1 MLRLNVKN
9 NRSSRILSKIIC
21 TVLAF
26 IICLSA
32 FPGVVYANSTST
44 DSKENKEKVVKVGW
58 TESIFSFSDINGRRD
73 GYAYEYQCKIAA
85 YSGWQIEYVEGTWT
99 NLFHMLER
107 GEIDVLNDVNKTPS
121 RMDKMLFSDR
131 AMGKEEYFILIKS
144 DNTSIS
150 EEDYSTLNGK
160 KVGIEADTVQTDIF
174 LEWEEKNGVDA
185 ELVEKSFH
193 VDEMVK
199 MLENGELDAVVS
211 STSFNSYMVNCMPI
225 AVLGT
230 SDYYF
235 AINKDRPDLKKDI
248 DHAMEA
254 LFRQD
259 RYYNEKLDEKYMTG
273 AATTGYLPNAE
284 KEWLNKHGKI
294 KIGYDRL
301 SVPFCSLNEKTGEIE
316 GFIVDFMRMAKN
328 CLKNAEVE
336 FEPVPYDTTND
347 LIEALKRGEVDV
359 VFPLRITSYDAE
371 KNRILITDEIGRT
384 ELMAII
390 KEKNIK
396 TFSISN
402 SNYVAIKNNDINTR
416 STAESNFPTWKFRV
430 FEDYDGCL
438 NSVVDETA
446 DCILVSNYTKNL
458 LDDTLS
464 KEGLAADSTGISIG
478 VTFGI
483 SSGSLE
489 LYSIMSRIINILSD
503 TEINTAL
510 VEHSYAHNTVTFRD
524 FLRDNFVTVLTIIGI
539 VFLIIIML
547 LTQSILAASRERKAA
562 KEAEAASYAKTSFLF
577 NMSHDIRTPMNAIMG
592 FRDLLEKNQEDP
604 ELRADYLKKI
614 KESSQVLLSIINNVL
629 EMARI
634 EKGTITLNETA
645 VSTEQLNDSL
655 YSLFNEMMQRKN
667 ITFYRTIHCYHKYI
681 YLDISKTREIFMN
694 VLSNAYKYTEQGGV
708 VRMDTTEIPSDKE
721 GYANIK
727 TVICDNGIGMDEEFL
742 PDLFNEFT
750 RERGVNTGKI
760 EGTGLGMAIVKRLV
774 DFLGG
779 TVTVESKKGE
789 GTTFTIILPHR
800 IADKAD
806 LDLLISVE
814 VDKEKFKG
822 KTVLLAEDNDINA
835 EIANEVLT
843 DLGFEV
849 ERVEDGRLCVER
861 FLDTPAKY
869 DFILMDV
876 QMPYMNGYEAT
887 KAIRDTE
894 GFKTNRIPIIA
905 MTANAFEEDRQ
916 AAFAAGMNG
925 HVAKPIDVN
934 ELVKEIAKVLA

>member
-1 MLRLNVKN
+1 
-9 NRSSRILSKIIC
+9 
-21 TVLAF
+21 
-26 IICLSA
+26 
-32 FPGVVYANSTST
+32 
-44 DSKENKEKVVKVGW
+44 
-58 TESIFSFSDINGRRD
+58 
-73 GYAYEYQCKIAA
+73 
-85 YSGWQIEYVEGTWT
+85 
-99 NLFHMLER
+99 
-107 GEIDVLNDVNKTPS
+107 
-121 RMDKMLFSDR
+121 
-131 AMGKEEYFILIKS
+131 
-144 DNTSIS
+144 
-150 EEDYSTLNGK
+150 
-160 KVGIEADTVQTDIF
+160 
-174 LEWEEKNGVDA
+174 
-185 ELVEKSFH
+185 
-193 VDEMVK
+193 
-199 MLENGELDAVVS
+199 
-211 STSFNSYMVNCMPI
+211 
-225 AVLGT
+225 
-230 SDYYF
+230 
-235 AINKDRPDLKKDI
+235 
-248 DHAMEA
+248 
-254 LFRQD
+254 
-259 RYYNEKLDEKYMTG
+259 
-273 AATTGYLPNAE
+273 
-284 KEWLNKHGKI
+284 
-294 KIGYDRL
+294 
-301 SVPFCSLNEKTGEIE
+301 
-316 GFIVDFMRMAKN
+316 
-328 CLKNAEVE
+328 
-336 FEPVPYDTTND
+336 
-347 LIEALKRGEVDV
+347 
-359 VFPLRITSYDAE
+359 YDAE

-384 ELMAII
+384 ELMAVI

-396 TFSISN
+396 TFSVSN
-402 SNYVAIKNNDINTR
+402 RNYVAIKNNDINTR
-416 STAESNFPTWKFRV
+416 STAESNFPTWKLRI

-438 NSVVDETA
+438 NSVVDETS

-464 KEGLAADSTGISIG
+464 REELAAVSTGISLG

-489 LYSIMSRIINILSD
+489 LYSIMSRIVNILPD

-524 FLRDNFVTVLTIIGI
+524 FLRDNFVAVLIIIGI
-539 VFLIIIML
+539 LFLIIITL

-562 KEAEAASYAKTSFLF
+562 EEAKAASYAKTSFLF

-604 ELRADYLKKI
+604 VLRAEYLKKI
-614 KESSQVLLSIINNVL
+614 KESSGVLLSIINNVL

-645 VSTEQLNDSL
+645 ISTEQISDSL

-667 ITFYRTIHCYHKYI
+667 ITFYRTIRYYHKYL
-681 YLDISKTREIFMN
+681 YVDISKTREIFMN
-694 VLSNAYKYTEQGGV
+694 VLSNAYKYTEYGGV

-727 TVICDNGIGMDEEFL
+727 TVICDNGIGMDEDFL
-742 PDLFNEFT
+742 PNIFNEFS
-750 RERGVNTGKI
+750 RERGVNSGKI

-779 TVTVESKKGE
+779 TVEVKSKKGE
-789 GTTFTIILPHR
+789 GTTFTIILPHK

-806 LDLLISVE
+806 LDLLNPVE

-849 ERVEDGRLCVER
+849 ERVGDGRLCVER

-876 QMPYMNGYEAT
+876 QMPNMNGYEAT

-894 GFKTNRIPIIA
+894 GFKTHRIPIIA

-934 ELVKEIAKVLA
+934 ELIKEIAKVLA